1 MLPKLAHVP
10 SIDNS
15 HSRTLMAGALVKLKL
30 GEDEQAQLE
39 RLEELAESYPRPF
52 EGLTTSQ
59 MWVTVLSSL
68 PSKLSV
74 RLYELMV
81 HTERKVSH
89 AKHASSSSLLAQH

>member
-1 MLPKLAHVP
+1 M
-10 SIDNS
+10 
-15 HSRTLMAGALVKLKL
+15 LKL
-30 GEDEQAQLE
+30 NLGQEEQSRLE

-59 MWVTVLSSL
+59 MWVTALSSL

-74 RLYELMV
+74 GLHELMI

-89 AKHASSSSLLAQH
+89 APHASSSSLLAQH